1 MRSGATPRSSR
12 PILEKEEEMLRI
24 DSVAA
29 SYGHVKALSDV
40 SLRVEERATVTLIG
54 SNGAGKST
62 LLKVISGLLKPKAGK
77 VEFLGER
84 IDGHS
89 PDRII
94 ARGIVHCPEGRRVFP
109 ELTVTENLEMGAYL
123 IRSKREVK
131 DRIDRLFESFPIL
144 KERYNQLAG
153 TLSGG
158 EQQQLAIARSLI
170 LRPKMLL
177 FDEPSLGLAP
187 ILVDQVEQI
196 LLRLKRE
203 EITILLVE
211 QNANMAM
218 EVADYAYVME
228 TGSIILEGPSS
239 ALRKDEKVIQAYLGG
254 LEECAV

>member
-1 MRSGATPRSSR
+1 
-12 PILEKEEEMLRI
+12 MLRI

-29 SYGHVKALSDV
+29 SYGHVKALSNV
-40 SLRVEERATVTLIG
+40 SLKVEEKATVTLIG

-84 IDGHS
+84 IDGYS

-94 ARGIVHCPEGRRVFP
+94 ARGIVHCPEGRRIFS

-131 DRIDRLFESFPIL
+131 DRIDRLFDAFPIL
-144 KERYNQLAG
+144 RERHSQLAG

-211 QNANMAM
+211 QNASMAM

-228 TGSIILEGPSS
+228 TGSIILEGPSIS
-239 ALRKDEKVIQAYLGG
+239 LRKDEKVIHAYLGG
-254 LEECAV
+254 LDQCAV